1 MVTRRAPAD
10 LSATELRVARLAAA
24 GLTNKAIAT
33 EAFMTSKTVEANLT
47 RVYRKLGIHSR
58 AQLGRALDAAAQS
71 SIP

>member
-1 MVTRRAPAD
+1 VVTRRAPAD

-33 EAFMTSKTVEANLT
+33 EACMTSKSVEANHT
-47 RVYRKLGIHSR
+47 RVYRMLGSHSR
-58 AQLGRALDAAAQS
+58 AQLGRALDAAQP